1 MSRWVGD
8 NDKSSISAVD
18 QLSECFEQLFKDG
31 RDLSDVTF
39 IVDEKEFYLHRCVLA
54 SRSSYFRALLFG
66 GMRESQEDKVELR
79 DTSDAAF
86 SKLIFFIYTGRIE
99 LQLLD
104 KDLVLD
110 ILRLAHRYG
119 LEQLVSL
126 LSKFLNSTLRLR
138 DVCKIFNHAIMFQ
151 LDDLVQSTSDF
162 MDRHATEI
170 LESEELLNLSDDAL
184 IKLISRNSFCA
195 SELVIFRAV
204 AAWCEYHSVVGSDAE
219 PILECVRLP
228 LIGMKEL
235 LHEVRPLSLASADSI
250 MDAISLKV
258 ESRDMELPHRGVIFP
273 NRNMAI
279 GTEGAEV
286 TEGEFANF
294 LLDGNSKE
302 YTFDKGFSRHMIGNS
317 ESGEPKAIAVCL
329 AQPTIL
335 NHLKL
340 LLWDKDDRAYC
351 YYVEVSVDGKDYV
364 KVIDYAS
371 YYCRSWQDLY
381 FPQRVVRYIRI
392 VGTANTANNVFH
404 LVSLEA
410 FYREKVPVFDSQG
423 IIKPT
428 KNVACVLEGAT
439 VIEGVSRT
447 RDTLISGQLG
457 EYDWEQGYTCHQLGV
472 GAIVVQLAQPYVLG
486 SMRLLLWDCD
496 DRQYTFDIYV
506 STDRKTWQLVVK
518 KEQLCRSWQYMEFPP
533 RPVVFFQVVGTHNTA
548 NEVFHAV
555 HFESPAQVGPE
566 ETEAKWRPSPQQY
579 QVHQPSEEVD
589 NSEETEDDQ
598 SSHD

>member
-1 MSRWVGD
+1 
-8 NDKSSISAVD
+8 
-18 QLSECFEQLFKDG
+18 
-31 RDLSDVTF
+31 
-39 IVDEKEFYLHRCVLA
+39 
-54 SRSSYFRALLFG
+54 
-66 GMRESQEDKVELR
+66 
-79 DTSDAAF
+79 
-86 SKLIFFIYTGRIE
+86 
-99 LQLLD
+99 
-104 KDLVLD
+104 
-110 ILRLAHRYG
+110 
-119 LEQLVSL
+119 
-126 LSKFLNSTLRLR
+126 
-138 DVCKIFNHAIMFQ
+138 MFQ

-170 LESEELLNLSDDAL
+170 LESEELLHLSDDAL

-204 AAWCEYHSVVGSDAE
+204 AAWCEYHNVVGSDAE

-235 LHEVRPLSLASADSI
+235 LHEVRPMGIASPDSI

-273 NRNMAI
+273 DRNMAV

-286 TEGEFANF
+286 IDGEFIQF
-294 LLDGNSKE
+294 LLDGNSKD
-302 YTFDKGFSRHMIGNS
+302 YNNDKGFSRHIIGNS
-317 ESGEPKAIAVCL
+317 ETGEPKAIVVSL

-340 LLWDKDDRAYC
+340 LLWDKDDRAYS
-351 YYVEVSVDGKDYV
+351 YYVEVSVDGKDYL

-371 YYCRSWQDLY
+371 YFCRSWQNLY
-381 FPQRVVRYIRI
+381 FPQRVVRFIRI

-404 LVSLEA
+404 LVTLEA
-410 FYREKVPVFDSQG
+410 YYRENVPEFDQKG
-423 IIKPT
+423 IIKPV
-428 KNVACVLEGAT
+428 KNVACVREGAT

-518 KEQLCRSWQYMEFPP
+518 KEQLCRSWQYMEFPA

-555 HFESPAQVGPE
+555 HFESPAQVGQE
-566 ETEAKWRPSPQQY
+566 ETEARWRPSPNQY
-579 QVHQPSEEVD
+579 QNQNQEQDENT
-589 NSEETEDDQ
+589 NSEETEDDNL
-598 SSHD
+598 SNPEPT